1 MKAKKVKKL
10 VQKGIKPYKLNRSLH
25 SLGFKLYD
33 MKKKKKKKSSKRRST
48 RSKTH

>member
-10 VQKGIKPYKLNRSLH
+10 VKRGIKPYKLNRSLH

-33 MKKKKKKKSSKRRST
+33 MKKQSSPGTKKRKTKSRT
-48 RSKTH
+48 R